1 MNAELNAL
9 KDALDGQRD
18 HVLELLD
25 GLSEQDLRRPALSTV
40 TWLGETSTQATPHGA
55 ARISQEDCP

>member
-25 GLSEQDLRRPALSTV
+25 GLSEQDLGRPALSTIPR
-40 TWLGETSTQATPHGA
+40 LGENPPQDTPPGGD
-55 ARISQEDCP
+55 RSS